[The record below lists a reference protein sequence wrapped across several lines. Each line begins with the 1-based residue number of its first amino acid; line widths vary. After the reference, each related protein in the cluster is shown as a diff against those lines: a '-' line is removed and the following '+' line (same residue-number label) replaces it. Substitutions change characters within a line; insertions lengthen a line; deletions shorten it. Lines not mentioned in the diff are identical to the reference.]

1 MSTLLHCRRCRR
13 YVEIHEPPERAEPC
27 PSCGESLRPGR
38 GRRTRPAVAWSDEPL
53 SNAETL
59 RRQLDRRRP

>member
-1 MSTLLHCRRCRR
+1 MTHYHCRRCRR
-13 YVEIHEPPERAEPC
+13 YVELHERPLPKEAC

-38 GRRTRPAVAWSDEPL
+38 GRRTRPAIAWNDEPL